1 MQNVYYKVKYKNYNG
16 KELESTHSNIE
27 GMKAFINILNTTTDI
42 FDIRM
47 YIINETEEELTFDQ
61 LP

>member
-1 MQNVYYKVKYKNYNG
+1 MKFCKNCG
-16 KELESTHSNIE
+16 SNIE